1 MIADPIC
8 LPNPAM
14 APPDAGP
21 APVSLFRQ
29 AENCCAATSA
39 KRASFIVDGEAYFE
53 AFARAAERAER
64 SILIL
69 AWDFDSRTALGYDEQ
84 NRPLETMGDFLNRL
98 CERRPKLRIRILDW
112 DFPMVYGTDREYSPI
127 FGLAWK
133 PHRHIKFRF
142 DDTHPLAGSHHQ
154 KVIVIDDK
162 LAFSGGLDITNKRW
176 DSPRHSP
183 DDPRRTFDDKP
194 YPPFH
199 DVMIAVDGEAAK
211 ELAALARR
219 RWQGATG
226 RKAKPVSTS
235 GDPWPEELPVEMR
248 DVPVSIACT
257 QPEAGGNP
265 GVRHVETLYLEMIAR
280 AKDYI
285 YIENQYFTSEKV
297 GLALEARLKE
307 PDPPE
312 IVLVT
317 RLLSHGWLEE
327 NTMHVLRTRLVRLLR
342 AADAKGRLH
351 AYYPHLDGLC
361 DGTCI
366 DLHSKVMIVD
376 DEWLRIGSSNLSNRS
391 MGVDTECDVTVEAQ
405 GEAGRRKAIRA
416 FRDRLLAE
424 HAGVEAEVIAAAA
437 QKLGSMSAA
446 VEKLSHGPRRLEY
459 LEAPEV
465 SEALLAAA
473 KIGDLEKPIS
483 IDGLVQDLAHDE
495 APIEPAR
502 KRPLIIAGG
511 IAAFVAALA
520 LLWRYTPL
528 ASIVTAENVIGVA
541 EVFSRHWWA
550 PLLMVLAYTP
560 ASMVMFP
567 RPLLTMAAVVV
578 FGPWEGFIYA
588 MTGVVLAG
596 TAGYAVGRLVHRDT
610 VRRVAGPRLHRLT
623 GVLQRRGILA
633 VTLVRFVPIAPY
645 LVVNIVMGAMR
656 IRLHHFVIGTFLG
669 MLPGGLAATVL
680 SDQVAVAL
688 MNPAR
693 VNLWLAA
700 AAVLAIAGLAFAGSR
715 LLAYLDRREQRRNRP
730 RARKP
735 S

>member
-1 MIADPIC
+1 
-8 LPNPAM
+8 M
-14 APPDAGP
+14 APPDSGP
-21 APVSLFRQ
+21 APVSLFRRGQ
-29 AENCCAATSA
+29 NCCAVA
-39 KRASFIVDGEAYFE
+39 RAERVAFLVDGQAYFD
-53 AFARAAERAER
+53 AFVRAAERAER

-69 AWDFDSRTALGYDEQ
+69 AWDFDSRTVLRYDEQ
-84 NRPLETMGDFLNRL
+84 NRALETMGEFLNRL
-98 CERRPKLRIRILDW
+98 CERRPKLRVRILDW

-127 FGLAWK
+127 FGLPWK

-154 KVIVIDDK
+154 KVVVIDDK
-162 LAFSGGLDITNKRW
+162 VAFSGGLDITNRRW
-176 DSPRHSP
+176 DTPAHAP
-183 DDPRRTFDDKP
+183 NDPRRVFEEEP

-199 DVMIAVDGEAAK
+199 DVMIAVDGDAAR
-211 ELAALARR
+211 ELAELARS
-219 RWQGATG
+219 RWEEGTG
-226 RKAKPVSTS
+226 RKVKPVETS
-235 GDPWPEELPVEMR
+235 GDPWPEELEPEMR
-248 DVPVSIACT
+248 NVPVSIACT
-257 QPEAGGNP
+257 KPEVGNNP
-265 GVRHVETLYLEMIAR
+265 GVRHAEALYLDMIAR
-280 AKDYI
+280 ARRYI
-285 YIENQYFTSEKV
+285 YIENQYFTSERI

-312 IVLVT
+312 IVVVT

-327 NTMHVLRTRLVRLLR
+327 NTMHVLRTRLVRMLR
-342 AADAKGRLH
+342 AADAKGRFH
-351 AYYPHLDGLC
+351 AWFPHVEGLC
-361 DGTCI
+361 EGTCI

-376 DEWLRIGSSNLSNRS
+376 DEWLRVGSSNLSNRS

-405 GEAGRRKAIRA
+405 GDAGRRKAIRA

-424 HAGVEAEVIAAAA
+424 HAGVDVQALAPAIEE
-437 QKLGSMSAA
+437 LGSMAAA
-446 VEKLSHGPRRLEY
+446 VEKLSHGPRRIER

-465 SEALLAAA
+465 PEALLAAA

-495 APIEPAR
+495 EAPVEPAR
-502 KRPLIIAGG
+502 KRPLIVAGG
-511 IAAFVAALA
+511 VIAIVAALA

-528 ASIVTAENVIGVA
+528 ASVVTADNVIGVA
-541 EVFSRHWWA
+541 RAFAQHWWA
-550 PLLMVLAYTP
+550 PLMVVLAYTP

-578 FGPWEGFIYA
+578 FGPWEGFAYA

-610 VRRVAGPRLHRLT
+610 VRRLAGPRLHRLT
-623 GVLQRRGILA
+623 AVLQRRGILA

-645 LVVNIVMGAMR
+645 LVVNVVMGAMR
-656 IRLHHFVIGTFLG
+656 IRLHHFILGTFLG

-688 MNPAR
+688 MNPSR
-693 VNLWLAA
+693 VNLWLVA
-700 AAVLAIAGLAFAGSR
+700 AAVLAIAGLAFAGHQF
-715 LLAYLDRREQRRNRP
+715 LAYLDRREQRRHRP